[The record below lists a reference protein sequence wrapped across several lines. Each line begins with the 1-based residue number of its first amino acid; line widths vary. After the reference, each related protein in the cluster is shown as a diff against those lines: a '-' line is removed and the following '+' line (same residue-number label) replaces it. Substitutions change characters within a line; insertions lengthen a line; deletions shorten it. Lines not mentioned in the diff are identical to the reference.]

1 MTESDEWPFDQPRNV
16 AAISDASVVNGAPIL
31 FVVHYSEDDSWAFL
45 SGAAFDVAQGKVIG
59 MGTALG
65 LDPTLRSIAD
75 LPPEWTASRTRVGD
89 PWVRCADP
97 DV

>member
-1 MTESDEWPFDQPRNV
+1 MTESDEWPFDQAKNV
-16 AAISDASVVNGAPIL
+16 AAISDASVLSGSPIL
-31 FVVHYSEDDSWAFL
+31 FVVHYSGDDSWAFL

-59 MGTALG
+59 MGTALR

-75 LPPEWTASRTRVGD
+75 LPPGWTAARARVGNA
-89 PWVRCADP
+89 WVRQADP